1 MQLQPIVDLAELE
14 AYQAVQQISQAH
26 DYPSLPADP
35 LDQLLPRFHEPETLS
50 TRVERYLGIEG
61 DQPVGVV
68 DLHYSLLDN
77 LTSAHLDVVV
87 LPEQRGRGYGRALL
101 EHGLERGQKNGRH
114 RFFLESAVP
123 AATHLL
129 TQRGALVGQEALRRR
144 LDVTAGLPARVAV
157 PAGYRVVQYVDRAPD
172 DLADGLAH
180 LQHRMSTDMPL
191 GDLALEPEVW
201 DATRLRDNEQETI
214 DGNRLRVSTVAVHDR
229 SGYVAG
235 LTDLIVNRTQP
246 VGAEQWATIVDPDH
260 RGHGLGLV
268 VKSWN
273 HHHLA
278 ATSPTTAFVNTW
290 NAASNTFMIRVNE
303 QLGFQ
308 VMERWTEWQL
318 DV

>member
-1 MQLQPIVDLAELE
+1 VHLEPIVDLSGLE

-26 DYPSLPADP
+26 DYLSLPADP
-35 LDQLLPRFHEPETLS
+35 LEQLLPRFHEPETLS
-50 TRVERYLGIEG
+50 SRVERYLGLEG
-61 DQPVGVV
+61 DQAVGVL
-68 DLHYSLLDN
+68 DLNYTLLDN
-77 LTSAHLDVVV
+77 LTSAHIDVVV
-87 LPEQRGRGYGRALL
+87 LPEHRGRGYGRALL
-101 EHGLERGQKNGRH
+101 EHGLELGQTNGRH

-129 TQRGALVGQEALRRR
+129 TQRGAIVGQEALRRH
-144 LDVTAGLPARVAV
+144 LDLTATLPERVPV
-157 PAGYRVVQYVDRAPD
+157 PAGYRVVQYVDRAPH

-201 DATRLRDNEQETI
+201 DAARLRDNEQATI
-214 DGNRLRVSTVAVHDR
+214 DGNRLRVSTVVVHDPT
-229 SGYVAG
+229 GYVAG
-235 LTDLIVNRTQP
+235 LTDLIVNRAQP

-268 VKSWN
+268 LKSWN
-273 HHHLA
+273 QQHLA
-278 ATSPTTAFVNTW
+278 ATSPATEFVNTW

-303 QLGFQ
+303 ELGFH